1 VRRVVLYK
9 SGVGYF
15 EHVGRIRD
23 AQTVSIDLTSSQL
36 DDVLKS
42 LTTVDLGEGRVTG
55 ITFNCIAPLE
65 QRLKAIGLPLGS
77 ATSRAGLLGA
87 VRGSRV
93 EVQAGAARTIGRVL
107 GVESRARRAG
117 DGTEQVE
124 HLAVVGDSGA
134 VHYFELRPG
143 VVVRLLDGDVRGDVG
158 QYLDA
163 LESARTQEVRR
174 MAVHTAGT
182 GVRDLFVSYV
192 SEVPV
197 WKTTYRLVVPQEA
210 TRKPFLQ
217 GWAIVDNTLGED
229 WNDVQ
234 LSLVAGAPQSF
245 VQTLSQPI
253 YTRRPH
259 VPLTTTTL
267 TAPQTHGATMTT
279 GTAALSGRVVDAS
292 GNAIQDV
299 PVIVTAAGRNVATA
313 VSDANGAFELVGL
326 PATTVTVEPSLA
338 GFLPARQEV
347 SLRAGVTNVVT
358 VTMIVGEL
366 SEAVMVS
373 AADEGDAP
381 AAQKAMRDRAD
392 AAGSSPRFM
401 SAAPPPAPPAPG
413 AVVAR
418 LAQSQAAATGVDLG
432 DLFEYSL
439 KEPITVRRNESALV
453 PILQATVG
461 VERVSLWNAASGSP
475 RPLRAVW
482 LTNDTGATLDGGSIA
497 LMEGSAFA
505 GEGLVEPIKPG
516 EKRFISFAADLA
528 GRVTASSEG
537 GPRRMSRAR
546 IAQGVMTQLF
556 EERATAVYTVRNEDA
571 APRTFVIEHPIRE
584 GWALAKGGPA
594 PAESTATMHRF
605 RVVVSPAS
613 TSTLKVE
620 EVHPIETRVSV
631 SSLTS
636 DQVAL
641 VLRGRNV
648 DVAAEPQLRAIVT
661 QSQELSRMQAAVR
674 DRQAEIV
681 RITQDQERVR
691 ANLGAL
697 KGSAEERALAAR
709 YTKQLTSQEDR
720 LDVVRAEIAQLEASR
735 ATAQAELA
743 RLVNAV
749 TLDVE
754 MP

>member
-55 ITFNCIAPLE
+55 ITFNSIAPLE

-77 ATSRAGLLGA
+77 TTSRSELLGA

-93 EVQAGAARTIGRVL
+93 EVQAGAARTVGRVL
-107 GVESRARRAG
+107 GIEHRPRKNG
-117 DGTEQVE
+117 ETTEQVE
-124 HLAVVGDSGA
+124 HLALVADGGA

-143 VVVRLLDGDVRGDVG
+143 VVVRLLDGDVRGDLG

-197 WKTTYRLVVPQEA
+197 WKTTYRLVVPQDG

-229 WNDVQ
+229 WSEVQ

-245 VQTLSQPI
+245 VQPLSQPI

-259 VPLTTTTL
+259 VPLATATL
-267 TAPQTHGATMTT
+267 TAPQTHGATMMAGAATLT
-279 GTAALSGRVVDAS
+279 GSVTDSQGTDMPGVTVV
-292 GNAIQDV
+292 V
-299 PVIVTAAGRNVATA
+299 RMAGRQIASA
-313 VSDANGAFELVGL
+313 VTDSDGEFEFEGL
-326 PATTVTVEPSLA
+326 PAGTVIVEASLQGFRTSSSGAELQA
-338 GFLPARQEV
+338 GGSTELDIVMNVGALTESVNVSVDQE
-347 SLRAGVTNVVT
+347 R
-358 VTMIVGEL
+358 
-366 SEAVMVS
+366 
-373 AADEGDAP
+373 DAP
-381 AAQKAMRDRAD
+381 AELKAMRDRAD
-392 AAGSSPRFM
+392 GAGASARFM
-401 SAAPPPAPPAPG
+401 AGAPPPASPAPG

-461 VERVSLWNAASGSP
+461 VERVSLWNAASGSA

-482 LTNDTGATLDGGSIA
+482 LTNDTGATLDGGSMA
-497 LMEGSAFA
+497 LMEGNAFA
-505 GEGLVEPIKPG
+505 GEGLVDPIKPG

-537 GPRRMSRAR
+537 GPRRMSRVR
-546 IAQGVMTQLF
+546 IAQGVMTQHF

-571 APRTFVIEHPIRE
+571 APRTFVLEHPIRE
-584 GWALAKGGPA
+584 GWSLAKGGPA

-613 TSTLKVE
+613 TSTLKIE

-631 SSLTS
+631 SSLTN

-648 DVAAEPQLRAIVT
+648 DVAAEPQLRAIVA
-661 QSQELSRMQAAVR
+661 QSQELSRIQSAVR
-674 DRQAEIV
+674 ERQAEV
-681 RITQDQERVR
+681 QRITQDQERVR
-691 ANLGAL
+691 ENLGAL
-697 KGSAEERALAAR
+697 KGSTEERALAAR

-720 LDVVRAEIAQLEASR
+720 LDVLRAEIAQFEASR